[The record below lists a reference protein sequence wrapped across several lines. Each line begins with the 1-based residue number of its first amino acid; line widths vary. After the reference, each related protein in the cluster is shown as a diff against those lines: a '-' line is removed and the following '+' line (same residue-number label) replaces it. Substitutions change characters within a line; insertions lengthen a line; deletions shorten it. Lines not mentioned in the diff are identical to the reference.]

1 MTEWFLTITLI
12 YQVGNVKKVSE
23 DIVYGFKTEQ
33 ACVRY
38 LNIEDARIKR
48 IKSQTNIKRYEL
60 NCYGR

>member
-1 MTEWFLTITLI
+1 MTEWFLAITLI
-12 YQVGNVKKVSE
+12 YQVGSVTKVSE